1 MLDIIKEKCILIKN
15 TELSLKNDIIFQ
27 AFFSRKGNEEF
38 LIDFLNALLKI
49 DIRQIEIREEVNL
62 ERLSKREK
70 GGRLDLQATL
80 NNGIIVNI
88 ELQLRNNKNIEERT
102 TYYSAKVIS
111 RETERGTDYK
121 NIKQVIMINILDY
134 ELLGFDE
141 FVSETAIVLDKHR
154 DYEVLQG
161 IKWYFVEL
169 PKFRKANPD
178 MNEKLNQWLALID
191 NYDKERIRMAEKNN
205 KTIQKAKLEM
215 RYLTGEAELRRIAE
229 LEEKWEMDYIS
240 GMSSAK
246 EDGRQEGRKEGKKS
260 TQIETAKKLLKLNM
274 TIKQIV
280 EITELTEEEI
290 NNLKDNI

>member
-1 MLDIIKEKCILIKN
+1 
-15 TELSLKNDIIFQ
+15 
-27 AFFSRKGNEEF
+27 
-38 LIDFLNALLKI
+38 
-49 DIRQIEIREEVNL
+49 
-62 ERLSKREK
+62 
-70 GGRLDLQATL
+70 
-80 NNGIIVNI
+80 
-88 ELQLRNNKNIEERT
+88 
-102 TYYSAKVIS
+102 
-111 RETERGTDYK
+111 
-121 NIKQVIMINILDY
+121 
-134 ELLGFDE
+134 
-141 FVSETAIVLDKHR
+141 
-154 DYEVLQG
+154 
-161 IKWYFVEL
+161 
-169 PKFRKANPD
+169 

>member
-1 MLDIIKEKCILIKN
+1 M
-15 TELSLKNDIIFQ
+15 
-27 AFFSRKGNEEF
+27 
-38 LIDFLNALLKI
+38 
-49 DIRQIEIREEVNL
+49 
-62 ERLSKREK
+62 
-70 GGRLDLQATL
+70 
-80 NNGIIVNI
+80 
-88 ELQLRNNKNIEERT
+88 
-102 TYYSAKVIS
+102 
-111 RETERGTDYK
+111 
-121 NIKQVIMINILDY
+121 
-134 ELLGFDE
+134 
-141 FVSETAIVLDKHR
+141 
-154 DYEVLQG
+154 QG

-169 PKFRKANPD
+169 PKFRKSNPD

-246 EDGRQEGRKEGKKS
+246 EDGRQEGREEGKKS